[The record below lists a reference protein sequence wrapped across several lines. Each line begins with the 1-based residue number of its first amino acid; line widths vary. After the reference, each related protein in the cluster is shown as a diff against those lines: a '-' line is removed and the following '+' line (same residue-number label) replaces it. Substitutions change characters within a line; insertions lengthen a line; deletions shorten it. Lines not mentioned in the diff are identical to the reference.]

1 MNSKLNALCL
11 GASLALGSFLATPA
25 MADEWNKRTELQFS
39 GPVEIPGRVLLAGK
53 YVFEL
58 AESNS
63 DRNIVEIFSED
74 SKGRENLVATILAT
88 PDYMTNTPDKTIIQ
102 FEERGAGAP
111 EAIHSWFYPG
121 DNFGWQFVYPKAHTL
136 TSANTMPASAPAA
149 PADTPSLPPSPQ
161 VQDTSQPSDETAV
174 EEEALVAQN
183 DVPPPPAAQN
193 TDTQASANDTLPA
206 VLPET
211 GGYSALAFLD
221 GFTMLVAGA
230 LVTFAALRKVQA

>member
-11 GASLALGSFLATPA
+11 GASLALGSFLAMPA

-58 AESNS
+58 ADSNS

-74 SKGRENLVATILAT
+74 SNGRENLVATILAT

-149 PADTPSLPPSPQ
+149 PAAAPSLPPSPQ
-161 VQDTSQPSDETAV
+161 IQDTPDVNEV
-174 EEEALVAQN
+174 EEEPSVAQN

-193 TDTQASANDTLPA
+193 TGTQASANAALPD

-221 GFTMLVAGA
+221 GITMLGAGA
-230 LVTFAALRKVQA
+230 LMTFTALRKSQA